1 MRNWLQPKP
10 RLQSS
15 RSKMNIC
22 DMSYLQQRQVIRR
35 LILELRHLHHLIA
48 IADEG
53 SFTKAARRLN
63 IVQSGISASI
73 KELESELGSK
83 LLERTTRKVA
93 FTDTGSLFLQHAR
106 ATLAA
111 LDTGVGAVHSQ
122 DGIVRGRL
130 NIGIL
135 QSLSPYVDLP
145 LVFKRFQ
152 KAYPEVEVSV
162 RTLSTENIPEMV
174 RAGEIHL
181 SFHALL
187 DRTKWPGV
195 EVIPYK
201 QDALFAVVASDHS
214 LAYRRGLSLEVL
226 AKENFVD
233 LSPDRALRKL
243 IDYEFKSRNI
253 DRRTAFEVSDIET
266 AVQFVA
272 GGLGIAILPSIAV
285 QTYAVPGSTLLLKIT
300 DRGPRVAPWRLG
312 ILRRPANSA
321 ARHKG
326 TVDLFLDTLASI

>member
-1 MRNWLQPKP
+1 M
-10 RLQSS
+10 
-15 RSKMNIC
+15 
-22 DMSYLQQRQVIRR
+22 
-35 LILELRHLHHLIA
+35 ELRHLHHLIA
-48 IADEG
+48 IADGG
-53 SFTKAARRLN
+53 SFTRAARRLN

-73 KELESELGSK
+73 KELEDELGSK

-93 FTDTGSLFLQHAR
+93 FTETGSLFLQHAR

-111 LDTGVGAVHSQ
+111 LDTGVDAVRSQ

-152 KAYPEVEVSV
+152 KSYPEVEVSV
-162 RTLSTENIPEMV
+162 RALSTENIPEMV
-174 RAGEIHL
+174 RAGEVHL
-181 SFHALL
+181 SFHAIL

-201 QDALFAVVASDHS
+201 QDSLVAVVAPDHR
-214 LAYRRGLSLEVL
+214 LAFRRGISLDLL

-233 LSPDRALRKL
+233 LSSDRALRKL

-253 DRRTAFEVSDIET
+253 YRRTAFEVSDIET

-272 GGLGIAILPSIAV
+272 GGLGVAILPAITAR
-285 QTYAVPGSTLLLKIT
+285 TYAAPGSTIFLKIT
-300 DRGPRVAPWRLG
+300 DRAPRVPPWRLG
-312 ILRRPANSA
+312 ILRRPANKP

-326 TVDLFLDTLASI
+326 TVDLFLDTLATV